1 MAPGIGWW
9 VLTLLAMA
17 LVALAT
23 AIGVLAANVFIDAS
37 CRHRSD
43 TDSRGRGQG

>member
-1 MAPGIGWW
+1 MAWGLGWW
-9 VLTLLAMA
+9 SLVLLTMA

-37 CRHRSD
+37 RRHGSD
-43 TDSRGRGQG
+43 TDSRGRGER